1 MSEKKKEVWRVIQG
15 FPGYMINQSGDVRT
29 TGGQLISSVEDGPL
43 AVNLR
48 KDGKTYHR
56 AIRKLLLAAFMDLP

>member
-1 MSEKKKEVWRVIQG
+1 MPDKKKETWRVIQE

-29 TGGQLISSVEDGPL
+29 TGGSLISSVEDGSL

-56 AIRKLLLAAFMDLP
+56 AIRQLLRATYGR